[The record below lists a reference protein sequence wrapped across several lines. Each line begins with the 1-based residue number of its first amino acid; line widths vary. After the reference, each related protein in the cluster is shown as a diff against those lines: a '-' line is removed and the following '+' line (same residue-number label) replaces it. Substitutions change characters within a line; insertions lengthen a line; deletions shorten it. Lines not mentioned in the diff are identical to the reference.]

1 MESKLIL
8 DETAMNRAIARI
20 SFEILE
26 KNKGASDLLLMG
38 IISRGV
44 ELAHRIAA
52 KLQAVEGCPVPVGW
66 LDITAYRDDK
76 TPPENHADRSCFPC
90 DIEGKTVVLVDH
102 VIYTGRSAR
111 SAMEAVI
118 HRGRPKRIQLAVL
131 VDRGHRELP
140 IRADFVGKNLPT
152 SAAEQVVVQL
162 QETDGV
168 SQVLIQE
175 E

>member
-38 IISRGV
+38 FISRGV

-76 TPPENHADRSCFPC
+76 TPP
-90 DIEGKTVVLVDH
+90 
-102 VIYTGRSAR
+102 
-111 SAMEAVI
+111 
-118 HRGRPKRIQLAVL
+118 
-131 VDRGHRELP
+131 
-140 IRADFVGKNLPT
+140 
-152 SAAEQVVVQL
+152 
-162 QETDGV
+162 
-168 SQVLIQE
+168 
-175 E
+175 